1 MQELPIIQKT
11 YDLIKWYVPILSRL
25 PRDHRYGLGERMTHL
40 LYELLEG
47 LIQAR
52 YLNKNKLYRLETLNT
67 QLDIL
72 RYQTRLLFDF
82 ELLSTKRY
90 DYAGQQLRSIGQ
102 DLGGWIRQQQGNA

>member
-1 MQELPIIQKT
+1 
-11 YDLIKWYVPILSRL
+11 
-25 PRDHRYGLGERMTHL
+25 MTHL

-52 YLNKNKLYRLETLNT
+52 YIRKNKLYRLETLNT

-82 ELLSTKRY
+82 ELISIKRY

-102 DLGGWIRQQQGNA
+102 DLGGWIRQQSEA